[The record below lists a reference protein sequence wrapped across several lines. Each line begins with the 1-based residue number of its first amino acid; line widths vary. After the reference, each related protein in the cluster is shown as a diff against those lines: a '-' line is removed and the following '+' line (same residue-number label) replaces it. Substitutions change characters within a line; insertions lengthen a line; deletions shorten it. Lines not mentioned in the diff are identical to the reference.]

1 MCCLHGRIHGVSF
14 VSYDGPSTT
23 DSHTLLSLVRLYSTL
38 NMTSPQS
45 LSPPHRIYFPA
56 IPTFSD
62 PRPRPEFDDES
73 IPRQR
78 SNIGVAP
85 ETVKAAYPSLAGVQF
100 AEDFADFIGINMPVL
115 LDRVVVSDR
124 GAARHAGLPNGMP
137 AWSPPFTALRASED
151 WFEPVRRALA
161 QYFFGENENAVGT
174 HTITYLS
181 RQNAPDG
188 ERLLASAHAAL
199 LDGLQNLAQTGIKV
213 YVLDEYASWTER
225 MHALAQST
233 VSPELVGALS
243 CHCHS
248 LPPLS
253 SSPHLLERLC

>member
-1 MCCLHGRIHGVSF
+1 
-14 VSYDGPSTT
+14 
-23 DSHTLLSLVRLYSTL
+23 VRLYSTL
-38 NMTSPQS
+38 NITSPQS

-73 IPRQR
+73 TLRQR

-124 GAARHAGLPNGMP
+124 GAARHAGLPHGMA
-137 AWSPPFTALRASED
+137 AWSPPFTGLRASED
-151 WFEPVRRALA
+151 WFEPVRRVLA
-161 QYFFGENENAVGT
+161 EYFFGENENAATGSTT

-188 ERLLASAHAAL
+188 ERLLATAHTAL
-199 LDGLQNLAQTGIKV
+199 LDGLQNLARTGVKV

-225 MHALAQST
+225 MRALAQST
-233 VSPELVGALS
+233 VSLQSVGALS
-243 CHCHS
+243 YRCNS
-248 LPPLS
+248 PPPPS
-253 SSPHLLERLC
+253 SS